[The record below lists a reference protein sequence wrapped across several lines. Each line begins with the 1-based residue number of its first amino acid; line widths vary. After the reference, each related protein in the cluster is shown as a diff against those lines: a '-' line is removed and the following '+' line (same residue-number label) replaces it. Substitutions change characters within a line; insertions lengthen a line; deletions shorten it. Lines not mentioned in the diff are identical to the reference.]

1 MLDAVP
7 VDEGSTTALI
17 VMAVAI
23 SIQTLVMIG
32 ALVALAIAWRRM
44 QAAVD
49 ERYAQLSSRL
59 DEAIRPLHQ
68 AAHAVE
74 SISDRAAGA
83 IDRAGHAA
91 GILKAV
97 LSAPRSAALY
107 GAASV
112 ASAILKRLPRR
123 RPAAPAAPVAGS
135 RSIH

>member
-1 MLDAVP
+1 MSALFHRMLDAVP

-59 DEAIRPLHQ
+59 DDAIRPLHQ
-68 AAHAVE
+68 APHAVE

-91 GILKAV
+91 GI
-97 LSAPRSAALY
+97 
-107 GAASV
+107 
-112 ASAILKRLPRR
+112 
-123 RPAAPAAPVAGS
+123 
-135 RSIH
+135 